1 MGTPNKMR
9 KSFRQRDVAESPV
22 FTEGDIFYTHYDG
35 HYHVSKLLKHEKP
48 FGIYHVL
55 RYEPVKKQ
63 PVLEDVAGLKVKIY
77 HVPMSEIA
85 YRAAKWLGK
94 LAVTPDD
101 LIGLQEYQRQTGR
114 RME

>member
-1 MGTPNKMR
+1 ML
-9 KSFRQRDVAESPV
+9 KSFRQRDVAESRE
-22 FTEGDIFYTHYDG
+22 FSEGDIFYTLYDG
-35 HYHVSKLLKHEKP
+35 HYHVSKLLKHEKQL
-48 FGIYHVL
+48 GICHVL
-55 RYEPVKKQ
+55 RYEPVKNQ
-63 PVLEDVAGLKVKIY
+63 PALKDVAGLKVKIY

-85 YRAAKWLGK
+85 YRAATWLGK